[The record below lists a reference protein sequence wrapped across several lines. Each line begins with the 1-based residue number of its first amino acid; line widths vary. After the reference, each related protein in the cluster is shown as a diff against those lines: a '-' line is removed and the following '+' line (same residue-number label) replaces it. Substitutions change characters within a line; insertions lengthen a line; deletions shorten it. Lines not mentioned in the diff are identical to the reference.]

1 MASVPPRQSTAT
13 RAVVSSTDGPPPWLV
28 GERWADEG
36 LRQPGWLLLP
46 LRAFLAVTFI
56 YASLQKFA
64 SPSYLDPNSPSSVLG
79 QMQSLR
85 ASSPLGPLLGL
96 SAHAPTLVGLTIA
109 LGELAVGVGTLI
121 GLWTRL
127 AAVGGALLALSFFL
141 TVSWNTTPYYYGSD
155 IVFFFA
161 WLVIVAFGAGGVLSV
176 DGWLCARARRELRLP
191 PTPSSVVVAVPAL
204 RRLCERSSSCQLR
217 PSGHC
222 SRWDCPTLPVERPSP
237 PRRAE
242 LDRRALLLG
251 ARVGALVAVVAG
263 VGAALAAVL
272 GRLGGSSST
281 QAHAGR
287 LQGGRRHSGSASE
300 RSVNR
305 HPAKSSPSTASAPP
319 GTAIGKA
326 SVVPVGQ
333 AARFTDP
340 SSGQPAWVVHPSSG
354 TFVAF
359 SAVCTHAGCTVQ
371 FSSSDLTF
379 VCPCHGGTYN
389 AKTGQVLAGPPPSP
403 LPPIPVHDVNGEL
416 RVD

>member
-1 MASVPPRQSTAT
+1 MSPVTPRQSAPARDTHP
-13 RAVVSSTDGPPPWLV
+13 STDGPPPWLV
-28 GERWADEG
+28 GDRWADEG

-56 YASLQKFA
+56 FASLQKFA

-85 ASSPLGPLLGL
+85 SSSPLGPLLDL

-109 LGELAVGVGTLI
+109 FGELAVGVGTLL
-121 GLWTRL
+121 GLWSRL

-161 WLVIVAFGAGGVLSV
+161 WLVMAGFGAGGVLSV
-176 DGWLCARARRELRLP
+176 DGWLQARARQELRLP
-191 PTPSSVVVAVPAL
+191 TTPSSVAVAVPEL
-204 RRLCERSSSCQLR
+204 RRLCQRRTSCALG
-217 PSGHC
+217 SGGRC
-222 SRWDCPTLPVERPSP
+222 ARWDCPTLPAGRLSP
-237 PRRAE
+237 PRSPE
-242 LDRRALLLG
+242 LDRRTLLLG
-251 ARVGALVAVVAG
+251 VRLGALVAVVAG
-263 VGAALAAVL
+263 AGAGLAAVL
-272 GRLGGSSST
+272 GRLGGGSST
-281 QAHAGR
+281 QAHANR
-287 LQGGRRHSGSASE
+287 LQAGHRHRGSASGGPA
-300 RSVNR
+300 NR

-319 GTAIGKA
+319 GTAVGKA

-333 AARFTDP
+333 AAQFSDP
-340 SSGQPAWVVHPSSG
+340 ASGQPAWLVHPSSG

-371 FSSSDLTF
+371 FSSSDMTF
-379 VCPCHGGTYN
+379 VCPCHGGTYS
-389 AKTGQVLAGPPPSP
+389 AKTGQVLGGPPPSP